1 MRNVS
6 YSFHPCNYQSC
17 HLLGV
22 QVSKKRGRICVLE
35 EKTSLI
41 SKLSEIKYY
50 MYAKIPERSILA
62 VKIINKSGHFTQRMS
77 LFCGFFPFPLVH
89 FGFLCIKNEAVKSQA
104 HAKHR
109 YPLSYRKHI
118 FLNANFVLFVAHV
131 VFLHL
136 STSLC
141 NAYAIMFKWFWTL

>member
-1 MRNVS
+1 M
-6 YSFHPCNYQSC
+6 
-17 HLLGV
+17 
-22 QVSKKRGRICVLE
+22 LE

-62 VKIINKSGHFTQRMS
+62 VKIINTSGHFTRRMS

-109 YPLSYRKHI
+109 YPLLQKTHFPNCKLCLICSLHGPS
-118 FLNANFVLFVAHV
+118 AT
-131 VFLHL
+131 FLHHYVMHLHNVQLVASL
-136 STSLC
+136 SHP
-141 NAYAIMFKWFWTL
+141 